1 MLRPSGHVPICED
14 GLDLLTQAGGGSEN
28 RIGFGI
34 EIDDRIGHKPHPEQG
49 QHEDGHRQHDL
60 RGRAA
65 DPSAPR
71 HALEPVLEAAGGTL
85 PVVALGIPRVR
96 MPPGLQTALVD
107 VFGGTFALAGPE
119 ETTGF
124 GVG

>member
-1 MLRPSGHVPICED
+1 MLGPSRHPPICEN
-14 GLDLLTQAGGGSEN
+14 GLDLLTQAGGGCEDGV
-28 RIGFGI
+28 GFSI

-71 HALEPVLEAAGGTL
+71 HALEAVSEAAGGTL
-85 PVVALGIPRVR
+85 PVVALGVPRVG
-96 MPPGLQTALVD
+96 MPPGLQTAFVD
-107 VFGGTFALAGPE
+107 VFGGTLALAGAE
-119 ETTGF
+119 ETTCF
-124 GVG
+124 WVG